1 MYVLYIY
8 ISDLRKSLCHSSFTT
23 QLENGAAPAADSET
37 TTSESVALAN
47 KCVWCDQM
55 LGRSDNP
62 KLLECLHVACE
73 SCVKGKFSNATT
85 VLCIACSM
93 PNQMAGIIDN
103 QFLVEQLTLSEET
116 AAAAAAASSTN
127 GSAKESS
134 ATAPILC
141 SGCSD
146 EVAATSWCVECAEYI
161 CDSCVQAHQ
170 RLKITKDHTIKPKE
184 EADVESSLASTS
196 SSVPGEKNIMCPVH
210 AQEKLSLFCETCDRL
225 TCRDCQLVDHR
236 DHKYKFANEIAADTR
251 STLNSL
257 LGEIS
262 YKRVLLTSAMKVID
276 DRQSLI
282 AEKKKE
288 SVSEIKNMVMKV
300 TNAINHRS
308 KILVM
313 RLNEVCDSK
322 LRVLNEKKQ
331 ALQHLSGHTDHCI
344 DFVQNAL
351 DKGSDSAV
359 LFSKKALVKHLQQVK
374 CQRADIPNPEI
385 PVRIQVQLNGV
396 SEVSRDITQM
406 GTIVV
411 DGKVY
416 PPQLPSLVPQGTGGG
431 GGGGGTTGNISARS
445 GLPNQPA
452 GMQGRPQQQASPNVT
467 PMIRMGGMIPPGLPN
482 TGQETF
488 QMYPGNPSPNP
499 SFPSQ
504 STLPGGLNRQF
515 SQNPTPSPPVLVGN
529 QQRFPPNLINRG
541 GGNQNQGTGPLVS
554 SSTHPQN
561 IDISLRSLLNSQT
574 ANGAANSLQS
584 QQQQQHQMQ
593 RALQGPFGVSAVNM
607 GGQPQ
612 QQQQQPPGSQQNV
625 RSGGHY
631 SRLQGS
637 SPGSVGGYNPS
648 NVVGG
653 FGNGPNMNA
662 SVGPRFQ
669 SQCPPICGP
678 TGMQRQQSMPV
689 SGIELCCLWKGRE
702 IETVFWLVG
711 SLELMNSPIIGHFY
725 FRVCTRIKAME
736 VALPVAN
743 RRL

>member
-1 MYVLYIY
+1 M
-8 ISDLRKSLCHSSFTT
+8 KT
-23 QLENGAAPAADSET
+23 
-37 TTSESVALAN
+37 
-47 KCVWCDQM
+47 
-55 LGRSDNP
+55 
-62 KLLECLHVACE
+62 
-73 SCVKGKFSNATT
+73 KFANATT
-85 VLCIACSM
+85 VLCVACSM
-93 PNQMAGIIDN
+93 PNQLIGIIEN
-103 QFLVEQLTLSEET
+103 QFLVEQLTLLEET
-116 AAAAAAASSTN
+116 AATAAAAAASSTN
-127 GSAKESS
+127 GVSDTAAA
-134 ATAPILC
+134 ATIQC

-146 EVAATSWCVECAEYI
+146 DVAATSWCVECAEYI

-184 EADVESSLASTS
+184 EADVESNLASTS

-236 DHKYKFANEIAADTR
+236 DHKYKFANEIASDTR

-257 LGEIS
+257 LGEIT

-276 DRQSLI
+276 DRQALI

-288 SVSEIKNMVMKV
+288 SISEIKNMVMKV

-416 PPQLPSLVPQGTGGG
+416 PPQLPSLAPQQTPQQPGASNQATGG
-431 GGGGGTTGNISARS
+431 RS
-445 GLPNQPA
+445 GVP
-452 GMQGRPQQQASPNVT
+452 QGRPQQQPSPNIT
-467 PMIRMGGMIPPGLPN
+467 PMIRMGGMIPPGIPN
-482 TGQETF
+482 APQDSY
-488 QMYPGNPSPNP
+488 QMFSGNPSPNN
-499 SFPSQ
+499 SFPTQ
-504 STLPGGLNRQF
+504 RQF
-515 SQNPTPSPPVLVGN
+515 SQNATPSPPVLVGN
-529 QQRFPPNLINRG
+529 QQRFPPNLISRG
-541 GGNQNQGTGPLVS
+541 GVQNQGPGPLVS

-561 IDISLRSLLNSQT
+561 IDMSLRSLLNSQT
-574 ANGAANSLQS
+574 ANGTGNGI
-584 QQQQQHQMQ
+584 Q
-593 RALQGPFGVSAVNM
+593 RGQFGTTAGTSVVPQA
-607 GGQPQ
+607 GGL
-612 QQQQQPPGSQQNV
+612 QQNA
-625 RSGGHY
+625 RGGGGHY
-631 SRLQGS
+631 GRLQGS
-637 SPGSVGGYNPS
+637 SPGATGFNPNNS
-648 NVVGG
+648 GAYGNV
-653 FGNGPNMNA
+653 N
-662 SVGPRFQ
+662 SGPRFQ
-669 SQCPPICGP
+669 AQCPPNCGP
-678 TGMQRQQSMPV
+678 TNLQRQNMQQ
-689 SGIELCCLWKGRE
+689 
-702 IETVFWLVG
+702 VG
-711 SLELMNSPIIGHFY
+711 
-725 FRVCTRIKAME
+725 
-736 VALPVAN
+736 
-743 RRL
+743 